1 MEKDFTIFDPRK
13 ISGSYFNT
21 YPELKR
27 ITEFEGLKENEMKLV
42 WYYANPTSPYADIQ
56 DDKERM
62 KKACSEVFKLNH
74 DMRTPYLKGEIPSNV
89 SLAISRM
96 AKMLP
101 THRNRAKEIIEKT
114 FSELEGVAKLG
125 VEGFRSASG
134 DIDYSKFVTT
144 MASVRKELPELLK
157 TLEEGFSIKIK
168 NDKQK
173 PELDGQAMTKEFMN
187 QQKEEV
193 K

>member
-1 MEKDFTIFDPRK
+1 MEKEFTIFDPRK

-27 ITEFEGLKENEMKLV
+27 IPEFENLKENEIKLV
-42 WYYANPTSPYADIQ
+42 WYYANPTSPYAEIT
-56 DDKERM
+56 DDKDRM
-62 KKACSEVFKLNH
+62 KKSCSEVFKLNP
-74 DMRTPYLKGEIPSNV
+74 DNRIPYLKGDIPSNV
-89 SLAISRM
+89 SMAISRM
-96 AKMLP
+96 ARMLP

-125 VEGFRSASG
+125 IEGFRTSTG
-134 DIDYSKFVTT
+134 DIDYSKYVTT

-157 TLEEGFSIKIK
+157 ILEEGFSVKMK

-173 PELDGQAMTKEFMN
+173 TELDGQAMTKEFMN
-187 QQKEEV
+187 QQKEEI